1 MINKITAIWHILT
14 RKRYFVLTEGIKINI
29 QAASPDER
37 GIVFE
42 LILGALDVKKKQ
54 EEKNET

>member
-1 MINKITAIWHILT
+1 MINKIIAIWHILT
-14 RKRYFVLTEGIKINI
+14 RRKYFVLTEGVRKVSV
-29 QAASPDER
+29 QASSPDEK

-54 EEKNET
+54 EVK